1 MRPVKCVNEHFFD
14 ADKYAKCPQCGAE
27 MKTINSSS
35 FSKYENKPAKTS
47 LFGRGRKK
55 KESDVVMVPM
65 SSEQGTFGF
74 FTPGS
79 PASEND
85 EVDAS
90 QSMMISQGDEDS
102 LESSNQMEPTVSDN
116 LMEDYENNR
125 ETVNE
130 SQKEYVQ
137 MQPQVTVVKQPSVT
151 ASVADEIRRVSS
163 NNNGKTVGFFSQNRR
178 QRTETSDK
186 PFATNTEP
194 VVGWL
199 ICVRGPHFGE
209 SFSITSGRN
218 SIGRNSTNSVCLS
231 KDDTVSREKHAW
243 LVFEPRKKRFVA
255 QPGEASGL
263 AYVNGEEVLQPVEL
277 HEKEVIEFGN
287 TKLMLIPL
295 CGENFS
301 WEEWME
307 DSDS

>member
-1 MRPVKCVNEHFFD
+1 MRPVKCMNEHFFD
-14 ADKYAKCPQCGAE
+14 ADKFAKCPQCGAE

-35 FSKYENKPAKTS
+35 FSKYENKPAKS
-47 LFGRGRKK
+47 SIFGRGRKK

-74 FTPGS
+74 FSPSS
-79 PASEND
+79 PASENN
-85 EVDAS
+85 EVDDS
-90 QSMMISQGDEDS
+90 QSLMDSQTNEDF
-102 LESSNQMEPTVSDN
+102 LEESAHMESEMSDT
-116 LMEDYENNR
+116 LMENQERDSELAS
-125 ETVNE
+125 ETQNE
-130 SQKEYVQ
+130 HIP

-295 CGENFS
+295 CGESFS